1 MALLRLTATSGV
13 AATISLGIRLG
24 VSLGLALGLGACTL
38 AGAQATERM
47 TEHSGLTAPAG
58 WRDLPELA
66 SRVGASLAERELRLD
81 GVEAWGEPARG
92 CFGVWLAIRG
102 DGATAAQVL
111 AGLAA
116 EDITTTDVVTPPG
129 AAGVVTATFAKGAH
143 HGRLRARVAAGTIT
157 ALACFANAREPASC
171 ETPCTLLLGGLP

>member
-13 AATISLGIRLG
+13 AATIHLGIRLGIRLG
-24 VSLGLALGLGACTL
+24 VILALGACTL

-66 SRVGASLAERELRLD
+66 SRVGATLAERKLRLD

-111 AGLAA
+111 AGARQEQLLA
-116 EDITTTDVVTPPG
+116 V
-129 AAGVVTATFAKGAH
+129 K
-143 HGRLRARVAAGTIT
+143 
-157 ALACFANAREPASC
+157 
-171 ETPCTLLLGGLP
+171 